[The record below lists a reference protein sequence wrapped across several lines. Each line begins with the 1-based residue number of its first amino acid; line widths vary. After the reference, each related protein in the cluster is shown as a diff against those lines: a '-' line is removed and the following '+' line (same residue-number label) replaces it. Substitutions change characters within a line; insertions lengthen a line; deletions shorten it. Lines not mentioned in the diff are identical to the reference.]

1 MRLFKKPTFIFF
13 LAAISFAALGFI
25 SDYSM
30 EDNNAL
36 EDKNYL
42 SENSLE
48 KQDAP
53 VVGLGIGNKA
63 PEISMKDPEGNIINL
78 SDLKGKI
85 VLIDFWASWCGP
97 CRMENPNVV
106 KTYAT
111 YKDKKFKGGK
121 GFEIFSVSLDQSKS
135 RWLKAIEKDKL
146 TWENHVSDLK
156 GWGNTAAQTY
166 RITGIPATYLID
178 GDGIIIQKN
187 LRGRTLENTL
197 SKLAK

>member
-1 MRLFKKPTFIFF
+1 MRLLKKPAFLFFI
-13 LAAISFAALGFI
+13 AAVSFAALGFI
-25 SDYSM
+25 SDLES
-30 EDNNAL
+30 DNSNNDTKL
-36 EDKNYL
+36 IV
-42 SENSLE
+42 SV
-48 KQDAP
+48 KQDSPA
-53 VVGLGIGNKA
+53 VGLGIGNKA
-63 PEISMKDPEGNIINL
+63 PEISLKDTEGNVKKL

-111 YKDKKFKGGK
+111 YKDKDYKGGD
-121 GFEIFSVSLDQSKS
+121 GFEIFSVSLDQNKG
-135 RWLKAIEKDKL
+135 RWKKAIEKDKL

-156 GWGNTAAQTY
+156 GWANAAAQTY

-187 LRGRTLENTL
+187 LRGRALENAL
-197 SKLAK
+197 SKLVK